1 MPRPAIFFLAMPH
14 PCLSCGACCAAFR
27 VSFHWLGLASA
38 GGAIPDALAEP
49 VGPHRMAMKGTDAR
63 DPHCAALEGQVGGSV
78 GCRIYAAR
86 PDPCRDLLPAWENGA
101 PSPQCDRARQRYGLT
116 PLTPETWLVAL

>member
-1 MPRPAIFFLAMPH
+1 MAH
-14 PCLSCGACCAAFR
+14 PCQSCGACCAAFR

-63 DPHCAALEGQVGGSV
+63 APHCAALEGRVPEVVAVGDAVAVRPADRAIWDGHQ
-78 GCRIYAAR
+78 AAR
-86 PDPCRDLLPAWENGA
+86 
-101 PSPQCDRARQRYGLT
+101 
-116 PLTPETWLVAL
+116 AL